1 MREMEEPLMG
11 GQETKNENFRKK
23 YDSTIKATFSFIIV
37 VTVFSCLLYVTRQPG
52 DNYVTG
58 LTIPVSNLIILILN
72 SIFELILK
80 DEIQGLGRVSYI

>member
-11 GQETKNENFRKK
+11 GQETKHENFRKK
-23 YDSTIKATFSFIIV
+23 YDGTIKATFSFIIV

-58 LTIPVSNLIILILN
+58 LTIPVSNTNIYLKIYFKIILI
-72 SIFELILK
+72 
-80 DEIQGLGRVSYI
+80 

>member
-58 LTIPVSNLIILILN
+58 LTIPVSNLIIVISMKVFVQGSLAN
-72 SIFELILK
+72 FLK
-80 DEIQGLGRVSYI
+80 MGPFGQV

>member
-1 MREMEEPLMG
+1 MEEPLMG
-11 GQETKNENFRKK
+11 GQHSENENFRKK

-58 LTIPVSNLIILILN
+58 LTIPVSNKKYILFKKVLKLN
-72 SIFELILK
+72 L
-80 DEIQGLGRVSYI
+80 IQGLGKVRFLFDV